1 MQIPVH
7 AQVYRKNS
15 TYPQNLRVAIKTGKR
30 CRTINHLYMPIKANT
45 MRLKYQACEVAY
57 KPSKCK
63 YQEIEKCRFS
73 EKHCTKEN
81 IPMVVSPY
89 CFSDNEK

>member
-1 MQIPVH
+1 MQIPAQ
-7 AQVYRKNS
+7 AQVYCKNS

-30 CRTINHLYMPIKANT
+30 CRTINHLYMPIKAIT
-45 MRLKYQACEVAY
+45 MRWKYHACEVAY
-57 KPSKCK
+57 KPSKCE
-63 YQEIEKCRFS
+63 YQEIEKWRFS